1 MDSLA
6 QMVTESVEINT
17 LLVLL
22 PAEELKIVHINF
34 LVVFLQPATLFVR
47 KIRKLDKSGTYWART
62 SDLCSVKAAL

>member
-34 LVVFLQPATLFVR
+34 LDVFLQPATLFVMKIKR
-47 KIRKLDKSGTYWART
+47 KIGKSGTYWART
-62 SDLCSVKAAL
+62 SR